1 MLGGRCGLLSEIVE
15 LESETKG
22 KAVELLG
29 SDLAVSKGSF
39 VAVGKKPF
47 PGEMT
52 KQWLEQCP

>member
-1 MLGGRCGLLSEIVE
+1 MLSEIVE